1 MRQFWYRVMQDAQKL
16 WQRSKDEEG
25 GGGYLAWNWDSS
37 MGSSDLPYERVYQVI
52 RALVKAEGVSA
63 LRAHGSC
70 ETCYND
76 DGN

>member
-37 MGSSDLPYERVYQVI
+37 IWGADVLLSAQANDPKYGAEVRPSSL
-52 RALVKAEGVSA
+52 
-63 LRAHGSC
+63 
-70 ETCYND
+70 
-76 DGN
+76 